1 MNLEEFTAQ
10 INAFWD
16 EGNEKNAALLAGEY
30 PDLYAEYARDWIDE
44 GDEAVMDEQ
53 A

>member
-16 EGNEKNAALLAGEY
+16 EGDEKNAALLAGEY
-30 PDLYAEYARDWIDE
+30 PRSNTRLEPVYI
-44 GDEAVMDEQ
+44 
-53 A
+53 